1 MPADSRGGPADSRGG
16 VGAAPGAEAGDATG
30 TGVDQPVVHVVAGAL
45 FDAEGRVLIAERP
58 AGKHMAGRWE
68 FPGGKVDPGEDE
80 GAALHRELAEE
91 LGIEVIE
98 ARPFLTLTHDYAD
111 RRIELAMWIVERFRG
126 EPRGLD
132 GQRLRWI
139 DVSQLPGADML
150 EADRPL
156 VEALM
161 ARTAAS
167 RSAPAEGSSGSV
179 TIGPR

>member
-1 MPADSRGGPADSRGG
+1 MPADSRAGTAADR
-16 VGAAPGAEAGDATG
+16 
-30 TGVDQPVVHVVAGAL
+30 PVVHVVAGAL

-80 GAALHRELAEE
+80 GAALRRELTEE
-91 LGIEVIE
+91 LGIEVVE

-111 RRIELAMWIVERFRG
+111 RRIELSMWIVARFRG

-139 DVSQLPGADML
+139 DVRQLPEADML

-156 VEALM
+156 VEALVS
-161 ARTAAS
+161 RAA
-167 RSAPAEGSSGSV
+167 AAEGSV